1 MCGRACARASEC
13 VCACV
18 CVRACVCVCVWQA
31 RIRVYVCASRSV
43 LVSACLSVHACTCL
57 YFQIVKQIVHE
68 AENKNT
74 NPPLYWMTHDD
85 DDFDVRV

>member
-1 MCGRACARASEC
+1 MCVR
-13 VCACV
+13 
-18 CVRACVCVCVWQA
+18 VRACVCVCVCVA
-31 RIRVYVCASRSV
+31 STYTRVCVCV
-43 LVSACLSVHACTCL
+43 EILVSACLSVHACTCL

-68 AENKNT
+68 AENKNKNT